1 MRDREGERRQEKQ
14 RDGRPLA
21 GPPASH
27 RHTPLPTL
35 PQALAEADSAD
46 EEFWGQDFFAEDVGD
61 AEYETESSVDDVPD
75 SDFDES
81 EDGAA
86 SDDDATAAAAADK
99 AAAAAGRRKVVKPP
113 GYRAPRPAAPRP
125 PQTEAQKA
133 AAAAARAAA
142 VAARAA
148 APAPPPP
155 ALRASTAARSA
166 AAEAARVKAD
176 AARARAPRRTP
187 PPPPRRLTQ
196 AELLAEAAATEV
208 ANLTDLERL
217 LAREEEVKRR
227 AHAERGASAAPGLRV
242 RSAVVDGEGMV
253 SECSPFA
260 PLIHRG

>member
-1 MRDREGERRQEKQ
+1 MGGPLDRAA
-14 RDGRPLA
+14 D
-21 GPPASH
+21 
-27 RHTPLPTL
+27 TPLVPST
-35 PQALAEADSAD
+35 QALAEADSAD

-75 SDFDES
+75 TDFDES

-86 SDDDATAAAAADK
+86 SDDDAAAAAAADK
-99 AAAAAGRRKVVKPP
+99 AAAAADRRKAVKPP
-113 GYRAPRPAAPRP
+113 GYRARRPAAPRP
-125 PQTEAQKA
+125 PQTEAQRA
-133 AAAAARAAA
+133 AAAAVRAAA
-142 VAARAA
+142 VAARAS

-208 ANLTDLERL
+208 ANLADLERL

-227 AHAERGASAAPGLRV
+227 AHAERGPSAAPGLRV
-242 RSAVVDGEGMV
+242 RSAVVDGEEVV
-253 SECSPFA
+253 SSFFPFCTR
-260 PLIHRG
+260 PIPSWLMITMIQHFR